1 MKETAK
7 VKKKLNLF
15 WIIFGVSVLI
25 IILTIF
31 VGNSFALLENDVEVE
46 ENSELTYYLNVN
58 YDGVDRNGVKSSDT
72 TTSSINSG
80 IISVEDKLPEGLEFI
95 GFVTTEDGSIGAVK
109 RSDESSI
116 CTGKVIDDTNEEST
130 EEGTWNDD
138 KTEYTYHG
146 LHFNAENRTVTF
158 KVKNL
163 NAGCKLTVGIK
174 TKTPTIDD
182 PSTPEKETRR
192 DFYNFATAREKGLTI
207 NSNTVHV
214 FMGSETV
221 DLYNVKYEYTGT
233 VPDTAPTVPDTSSY
247 APATKIGVAK
257 NPELEGYTFS
267 GWTTTDVT
275 VSDNTF
281 TMPAS
286 DVTFKGSFTKKANQY
301 KVTYAISG
309 TIPDGYSLPIE
320 KSYYEESTVTID
332 SLQKGDV
339 VNGYRFMGW
348 QTTDLTL
355 DTETDTEFTMPTS
368 DVTFVGTFE
377 EIKYK
382 VNYAF
387 NPGILPPNAEQYL
400 PDVQEYKAGDSVVLS
415 NVKSEPTGY
424 KFLGWNKE
432 TKFTMPENDITVY
445 GEWKQDL
452 GSFQPTITKE
462 VNSKKTYFRSGDVV
476 RFKITVKNTASFP
489 IKNVIVKE
497 KNDTFFELGD
507 GYTITSE
514 HVAEVATIPANS
526 SVDLYATYTVTPE
539 DFGTISNQSEIKG
552 ALSDNNYQLADVD
565 YTASTS
571 FKIQSKLKICK
582 KVSTNYD
589 ENTFQFHITGTT
601 NKYDTWVT
609 LENDQCDTIYLD
621 AGTYKIREIV
631 PQEYKI
637 KSVTGAITQDNSNLV
652 VEEEKDYE
660 VTYTNEFIKK
670 GFLHSFGRVV
680 NKIVQGGV

>member
-1 MKETAK
+1 MEETVK

-146 LHFNAENRTVTF
+146 LHYNAENRTVTF

-182 PSTPEKETRR
+182 PATPEKETRR

-233 VPDTAPTVPDTSSY
+233 VPDTAPTVPDTASY

-257 NPELEGYTFS
+257 DPELEGYTFS

-281 TMPAS
+281 TMPTS

-320 KSYYEESTVTID
+320 KSYYEGSTVTID

-452 GSFQPTITKE
+452 GSFQPTITKV

-552 ALSDNNYQLADVD
+552 ALSDNNYQLADAD